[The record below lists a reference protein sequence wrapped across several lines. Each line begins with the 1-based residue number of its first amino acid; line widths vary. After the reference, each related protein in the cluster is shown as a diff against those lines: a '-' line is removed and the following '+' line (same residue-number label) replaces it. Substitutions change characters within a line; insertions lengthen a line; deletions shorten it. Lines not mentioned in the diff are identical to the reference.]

1 MFGRNVRYSP
11 SYTRFNSSEKNRLS
25 SGTWDALIAIRSEA
39 GDAVPVFVSR
49 TGDPL
54 SRTQAFRIVRA
65 AAKRVG
71 VDKG

>member
-1 MFGRNVRYSP
+1 M
-11 SYTRFNSSEKNRLS
+11 
-25 SGTWDALIAIRSEA
+25 IAIRSEA